1 MCGIVGFVDFKKET
15 SEQHLGLMANVLTH
29 RGPDDMGTFLDLNDG
44 FTLGLGHK
52 RLSILDLSPLGH
64 QPMQWQDLLIVYNG
78 EVYNFKEI
86 RVELQSIGYT
96 FESNSDTEVILK
108 GFHAW
113 GMKIISRL
121 NGMFAIAFYDKKNKK
136 LTLIRDRAGVK
147 PIYWYNK
154 DGLFMFAS
162 ELKSFFQHP
171 KFEKDID
178 FSGLSLFLQYGYI
191 NQPNSIF
198 KHTQKLAAGHYLEL
212 DLKTGGLVIHQY
224 WDVLDQY
231 IQEKSQENEH
241 EILNSLDNLLESAC
255 NYRMVS
261 DVPVGVF
268 LSGGYDSSL
277 VAAMVQ
283 KRSMK
288 KVKTFTIGFE
298 DSKFDEA
305 PFAKKVAEHL
315 GTDHQEYHCTQKD
328 ALEVLDKLV
337 YNWDEPFADSS
348 AIPTLLVSKM
358 ARESVTVSLSAD
370 GGDELFGGYEKYSS
384 ALTYEKLNSFLPV
397 RGIID
402 CGLAPLRNFMVD
414 QRILSESKLYIF
426 DNLLSN
432 SKSQF
437 AVDYLQ
443 NYQKFFLDSEL
454 KHLSTQ
460 LTSQDLHQRLN
471 PKFALIHD
479 PLDQMMAL
487 DYLTYQAEV
496 ILTKV
501 DRATMAYSLEGR
513 EPLLDYR
520 LLEFVSKL
528 PVDLKVKN
536 GIKKYLLKEVVHRY
550 LPKSLMDRPK
560 MGFSIPLVTWLSND
574 LKDQVGYYLGDAFI
588 LKQGIFNLKAVQL
601 LVLRF
606 QNRLDINYA
615 NKIWNVLIFQ
625 MWYSKWILN
634 Q

>member
-1 MCGIVGFVDFKKET
+1 
-15 SEQHLGLMANVLTH
+15 
-29 RGPDDMGTFLDLNDG
+29 
-44 FTLGLGHK
+44 
-52 RLSILDLSPLGH
+52 
-64 QPMQWQDLLIVYNG
+64 
-78 EVYNFKEI
+78 
-86 RVELQSIGYT
+86 
-96 FESNSDTEVILK
+96 
-108 GFHAW
+108 
-113 GMKIISRL
+113 
-121 NGMFAIAFYDKKNKK
+121 
-136 LTLIRDRAGVK
+136 
-147 PIYWYNK
+147 
-154 DGLFMFAS
+154 
-162 ELKSFFQHP
+162 
-171 KFEKDID
+171 
-178 FSGLSLFLQYGYI
+178 
-191 NQPNSIF
+191 
-198 KHTQKLAAGHYLEL
+198 
-212 DLKTGGLVIHQY
+212 
-224 WDVLDQY
+224 
-231 IQEKSQENEH
+231 
-241 EILNSLDNLLESAC
+241 
-255 NYRMVS
+255 
-261 DVPVGVF
+261 
-268 LSGGYDSSL
+268 
-277 VAAMVQ
+277 
-283 KRSMK
+283 
-288 KVKTFTIGFE
+288 
-298 DSKFDEA
+298 
-305 PFAKKVAEHL
+305 
-315 GTDHQEYHCTQKD
+315 
-328 ALEVLDKLV
+328 
-337 YNWDEPFADSS
+337 
-348 AIPTLLVSKM
+348 M

>member
-1 MCGIVGFVDFKKET
+1 
-15 SEQHLGLMANVLTH
+15 
-29 RGPDDMGTFLDLNDG
+29 
-44 FTLGLGHK
+44 
-52 RLSILDLSPLGH
+52 
-64 QPMQWQDLLIVYNG
+64 
-78 EVYNFKEI
+78 
-86 RVELQSIGYT
+86 
-96 FESNSDTEVILK
+96 
-108 GFHAW
+108 
-113 GMKIISRL
+113 
-121 NGMFAIAFYDKKNKK
+121 
-136 LTLIRDRAGVK
+136 
-147 PIYWYNK
+147 
-154 DGLFMFAS
+154 
-162 ELKSFFQHP
+162 
-171 KFEKDID
+171 
-178 FSGLSLFLQYGYI
+178 
-191 NQPNSIF
+191 
-198 KHTQKLAAGHYLEL
+198 
-212 DLKTGGLVIHQY
+212 
-224 WDVLDQY
+224 
-231 IQEKSQENEH
+231 
-241 EILNSLDNLLESAC
+241 
-255 NYRMVS
+255 
-261 DVPVGVF
+261 
-268 LSGGYDSSL
+268 
-277 VAAMVQ
+277 
-283 KRSMK
+283 
-288 KVKTFTIGFE
+288 
-298 DSKFDEA
+298 
-305 PFAKKVAEHL
+305 
-315 GTDHQEYHCTQKD
+315 
-328 ALEVLDKLV
+328 
-337 YNWDEPFADSS
+337 
-348 AIPTLLVSKM
+348 
-358 ARESVTVSLSAD
+358 
-370 GGDELFGGYEKYSS
+370 
-384 ALTYEKLNSFLPV
+384 
-397 RGIID
+397 
-402 CGLAPLRNFMVD
+402 MVD